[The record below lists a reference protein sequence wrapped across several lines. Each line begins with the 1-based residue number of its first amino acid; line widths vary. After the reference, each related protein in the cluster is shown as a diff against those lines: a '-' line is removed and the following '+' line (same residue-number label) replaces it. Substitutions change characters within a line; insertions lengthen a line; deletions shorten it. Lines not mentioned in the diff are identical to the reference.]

1 MSAFLSLWHESTQ
14 CALQEESYPW
24 PVFVKPM
31 RFVILTLYSVSVM
44 ENNSA
49 KYWRYSREA
58 RATILC
64 KCYLPMGMSSGT
76 ILESDSL
83 FNKYTFTMWFTNFT
97 SRYLPT
103 LHENICSYNVKLF
116 YHFKGL
122 KKIKWRMCDK
132 SWNLAYKTENTYCL
146 PGILQKKFAS
156 LCSGVNIR
164 DWVAGLCDI
173 CMFDFLRNSQI
184 VFQSG
189 CYILHPPQ
197 QYIRDTV
204 APDSQQH
211 LVRIF
216 VAAVL

>member
-1 MSAFLSLWHESTQ
+1 ML
-14 CALQEESYPW
+14 
-24 PVFVKPM
+24 
-31 RFVILTLYSVSVM
+31 LT
-44 ENNSA
+44 N
-49 KYWRYSREA
+49 
-58 RATILC
+58 
-64 KCYLPMGMSSGT
+64 G
-76 ILESDSL
+76 
-83 FNKYTFTMWFTNFT
+83 
-97 SRYLPT
+97 
-103 LHENICSYNVKLF
+103 NVKWDYFGIYLTVSLINTHLPCDLPISLPDIYPHYMKTYAHTMLNCF
-116 YHFKGL
+116 TIFKGL
-122 KKIKWRMCDK
+122 EKIKWRMCDK